1 MKNTLFFFALILSTT
16 AWPLSA
22 SALDTPA
29 SGTTYSYP
37 LPAKV
42 GGAVNVVYTMAS
54 SGTAQIIVYNLSGVS
69 VINFTDYKN
78 VGLQSSA
85 IDLCC
90 LAPGVYLYL
99 VTLNYDSGNQ
109 EKLSAGKL
117 VVTN

>member
-1 MKNTLFFFALILSTT
+1 MI
-16 AWPLSA
+16 AWPFYA
-22 SALDTPA
+22 NALDTPS

-42 GGAVNVVYTMAS
+42 GGTVNVVYTMAS

-69 VINFTDYKN
+69 VVNFTDNKTA
-78 VGLQSSA
+78 GLQSSA

-99 VTLNYDSGNQ
+99 VTLNYDSGSQ